1 MRHFV
6 NLLVVGLASMLVAGC
21 GQSTPATPNAAGP
34 TSEPS
39 AASDLAAAPARDVA
53 QTAPAPYLPDKSPE
67 MAVDA
72 FLKALREGDDLLT
85 ESLLTTKAREET
97 AKRNLA
103 VQPPGTPTASFS
115 IGKAEYLTSDKR
127 GAHVSSVWTEQDQ
140 QNGSV
145 SYEIVWALRQQTDG
159 WRIAGMATR
168 VTPAEAPIFLNFEDP
183 DEMLRKWQEAEARL
197 AAQPDATLRQAGRSP
212 NAASPSGQIR

>member
-1 MRHFV
+1 MRHYFV
-6 NLLVVGLASMLVAGC
+6 NLLMVGLASTLFAGC
-21 GQSTPATPNAAGP
+21 GQSTPAPPIAAGP
-34 TSEPS
+34 ASSSS
-39 AASDLAAAPARDVA
+39 AASDVPAAPTRDVV
-53 QTAPAPYLPDKSPE
+53 QTPDLPDESPE
-67 MAVDA
+67 VAVDA
-72 FLKALREGDDLLT
+72 FLKALREGDDLLA

-115 IGKAEYLTSDKR
+115 IGKVEYLSADKR
-127 GAHVSSVWTEQDQ
+127 GAHVNSVWTEQDQ
-140 QNGSV
+140 QSGSV
-145 SYEIVWALRQQTDG
+145 SYEIVWALRQQADG
-159 WRIAGMATR
+159 WRIAGMATQ

-212 NAASPSGQIR
+212 NAASPSGQTR